1 MSALQQR
8 KGWMPVKKPWFF
20 KSNCL
25 ALVLV
30 VSAASLGA
38 GACASRLDTRGNLPD
53 PKLVAEIRPGALSRE
68 DVIDL
73 LGSPSSVTPFG
84 GDTWYYISKRTET
97 FAFFA
102 PKVTARKIIVV
113 KFSKDGKVKEIST
126 VGLEKSRVI
135 KPVSRKTPTH
145 GTEITLIEQLIG
157 NLGRFK
163 KKQQKSPSSDEPGV
177 SSDPY

>member
-1 MSALQQR
+1 
-8 KGWMPVKKPWFF
+8 MPVKKPWFF

-25 ALVLV
+25 AIILV

-53 PKLVAEIRPGALSRE
+53 PKLLSSIRPGELSRE

-84 GDTWYYISKRTET
+84 SDTWYYISKRTET

-102 PKVTARKIIVV
+102 PEVTARKIVVV
-113 KFSKDGKVKEIST
+113 KFAKDGKVKEVNIL
-126 VGLEKSRVI
+126 GLEKSRVI
-135 KPVSRKTPTH
+135 EPVSRKTPTH
-145 GTEITLIEQLIG
+145 GNEMTVIEQLIG

-163 KKQQKSPSSDEPGV
+163 KKQHQRAPEDDTVTPT
-177 SSDPY
+177 DPY